1 MSLALNCISTA
12 ASMSEGSNSKP
23 TIRTRIVQAGHFIDA
38 ETGAVVPSI
47 QPSTT
52 FARNEDYC
60 LVGKY
65 IYGRNGSPTV
75 EHAEGLICDLE
86 EGFETRLFASGMGA
100 ATALIETV
108 PTGKRIAAPTIM
120 YHGVKSW
127 MLRQQAM
134 RGIGMDFFDAGDPAA
149 LVRAIIPGKTAVV
162 WIETPVNPT
171 WDVIDI
177 RAAADLAHAAGAIL
191 VVDSTCAPPVITKPL
206 TLGAD
211 ISFHSATKY
220 LNGHSDVTAGVLTAR
235 AASENWEALKVAQV
249 GLGATLGSFEAYL
262 LIRGMR
268 TLFLRVEQA
277 SRNAM
282 ALARHFENHPRLT
295 GVLYPGLD
303 SHPQHKIAKKQM
315 IGGFGGMMSILVKAD
330 EAETR
335 RVAGRFEVFT
345 PATSLGGVESLAEH
359 RKSVEGPNSIVPEN
373 LIRFSVGVEDVADL
387 IADVEQALD
396 QPDF

>member
-1 MSLALNCISTA
+1 MAG
-12 ASMSEGSNSKP
+12 SMSDGSNSKP
-23 TIRTRIVQAGHFIDA
+23 SIVTRIVQAGHFIDDV
-38 ETGAVVPSI
+38 TGAVVPAI

-52 FARNEDYC
+52 FARREDYS
-60 LVGKY
+60 LVGDY
-65 IYGRNGSPTV
+65 VYSRNGSPTV
-75 EHAEGLICDLE
+75 EHAERLLCDLE

-108 PTGKRIAAPTIM
+108 KTGMRIAAPTVM

-127 MLRQQAM
+127 MLRQQEM
-134 RGIGMDFFDAGDPAA
+134 RGIGLDLFDAGDAGGLA
-149 LVRAIIPGKTAVV
+149 KAVTPGKTAIV

-177 RAAADLAHAAGAIL
+177 NAAADLAHKSGAIL
-191 VVDSTCAPPVITKPL
+191 VVDSTCAPPVISKPL

-211 ISFHSATKY
+211 IVFHSATKY

-235 AASENWEALKVAQV
+235 AASPLWEQVKTAQV

-262 LIRGMR
+262 LIRGLR
-268 TLFLRVEQA
+268 TLFLRVDRA
-277 SRNAM
+277 CSNAL
-282 ALARHFENHPRLT
+282 ALARHFEKHPRLI
-295 GVLYPGLD
+295 GVLYPGLE
-303 SHPQHKIAKKQM
+303 SHAQHKIAKKQM
-315 IGGFGGMMSILVKAD
+315 VGGFGGMMSILTNGN

-335 RVAGRFEVFT
+335 AIAGRFKVFT

-373 LIRFSVGVEDVADL
+373 LIRFSVGIEDVADL
-387 IADVEQALD
+387 IADLEQALG
-396 QPDF
+396 

>member
-1 MSLALNCISTA
+1 MAG
-12 ASMSEGSNSKP
+12 SMSDGSNSKP
-23 TIRTRIVQAGHFIDA
+23 SIVTRIVQAGHFID
-38 ETGAVVPSI
+38 EVTGAVVPAI

-52 FARNEDYC
+52 FARREDYS
-60 LVGKY
+60 LVGDY
-65 IYGRNGSPTV
+65 VYSRNGSPTV
-75 EHAEGLICDLE
+75 EHAERLLCDLE

-108 PTGKRIAAPTIM
+108 KTGMRIAAPTVM

-127 MLRQQAM
+127 MLRQQEM
-134 RGIGMDFFDAGDPAA
+134 RGIGLDLFDAGDAGGLA
-149 LVRAIIPGKTAVV
+149 KAVIPGKTAIV

-177 RAAADLAHAAGAIL
+177 SAAADLAHKAGAIL
-191 VVDSTCAPPVITKPL
+191 VVDSTCAPPVISKPL

-211 ISFHSATKY
+211 IVFHSATKY

-235 AASENWEALKVAQV
+235 AASPLWEQVKTAQV

-262 LIRGMR
+262 LIRGLR
-268 TLFLRVEQA
+268 TLFLRVDRA
-277 SRNAM
+277 CSNAL
-282 ALARHFENHPRLT
+282 ALARHFEKHPRLI
-295 GVLYPGLD
+295 GVLYPGLE
-303 SHPQHKIAKKQM
+303 SHAQHKIAKRQM
-315 IGGFGGMMSILVKAD
+315 VGGFGGMMSILIKGN

-335 RVAGRFEVFT
+335 AIAGRFKVFT

-373 LIRFSVGVEDVADL
+373 LIRFSVGIEDVADL
-387 IADVEQALD
+387 IADLEQALG
-396 QPDF
+396 

>member
-1 MSLALNCISTA
+1 MSD
-12 ASMSEGSNSKP
+12 GSNSKP
-23 TIRTRIVQAGHFIDA
+23 SIRTRIVQAGHFIDA

-52 FARNEDYC
+52 FARREDYR
-60 LVGKY
+60 LIGKY
-65 IYGRNGSPTV
+65 VYSRNGSPTV
-75 EHAEGLICDLE
+75 EHAENLICELE

-100 ATALIETV
+100 ASALIETV
-108 PTGKRIAAPTIM
+108 ETGMRIAAPTVM
-120 YHGVKSW
+120 YHGVKTW
-127 MLRQQAM
+127 MLRQQTM
-134 RGIGMDFFDAGDPAA
+134 RGVGVDFFNTADPVS
-149 LVRAIIPGKTAVV
+149 LVKAIIPGKTAMV

-177 RAAADLAHAAGAIL
+177 KAAADLAHAAGAIL

-220 LNGHSDVTAGVLTAR
+220 LNGHSDVTAGVLTTR
-235 AASENWEALKVAQV
+235 QASPRWELLKSTQV

-268 TLFLRVEQA
+268 TLYLRVEQA
-277 SRNAM
+277 SRNAL
-282 ALARHFENHPRLT
+282 ALARHFEKHSKILS
-295 GVLYPGLD
+295 VLYPGLE

-315 IGGFGGMMSILVKAD
+315 TGGFGGMMSVLVKGN

-335 RVAGRFEVFT
+335 AVAGRFKVFT

-373 LIRFSVGVEDVADL
+373 LIRFSVGIEDVADL
-387 IADVEQALD
+387 IADVEQALG
-396 QPDF
+396 

>member
-1 MSLALNCISTA
+1 MSDR
-12 ASMSEGSNSKP
+12 SNSKP
-23 TIRTRIVQAGHFIDA
+23 SIRTRIVQAGHFIDA
-38 ETGAVVPSI
+38 QTGAVVPAI

-52 FARNEDYC
+52 FARKEDYS
-60 LVGKY
+60 LTGKY

-75 EHAEGLICDLE
+75 EHAESLICDLE
-86 EGFETRLFASGMGA
+86 EGHETRLFASGMGA

-108 PTGKRIAAPTIM
+108 KTGMSIAAPTVM

-134 RGIGMDFFDAGDPAA
+134 RGIGIDFFEASSLDSLAK
-149 LVRAIIPGKTAVV
+149 AIIPGKTAMV
-162 WIETPVNPT
+162 WVESPANPT

-177 RAAADLAHAAGAIL
+177 TAAADLAHAAGAIL

-235 AASENWEALKVAQV
+235 FASMRWDAVKDVQV

-262 LIRGMR
+262 LIRGLR
-268 TLFLRVEQA
+268 TLFLRVEHA
-277 SRNAM
+277 SCNAL
-282 ALARHFENHPRLT
+282 ALARHFEKHARLQ
-295 GVLYPGLD
+295 GVLYPGLE
-303 SHPQHKIAKKQM
+303 SHPQHKIARKQM
-315 IGGFGGMMSILVKAD
+315 TGGFGGMLSILVKGD

-335 RVAGRFEVFT
+335 MIAGRLKVFT

-373 LIRFSVGVEDVADL
+373 LIRFSIGIEDVADL
-387 IADVEQALD
+387 ITDLEQALG
-396 QPDF
+396 

>member
-1 MSLALNCISTA
+1 
-12 ASMSEGSNSKP
+12 MSEGSNSKP
-23 TIRTRIVQAGHFIDA
+23 SIRTRIVQAGHFIDR

-52 FARNEDYC
+52 FARNEDYS

-65 IYGRNGSPTV
+65 IYSRNGSPTV
-75 EHAEGLICDLE
+75 EIAEGLICELE

-100 ATALIETV
+100 ATALIETIE
-108 PTGKRIAAPTIM
+108 TGKRIAAPTVM
-120 YHGVKSW
+120 YHGVKNW
-127 MLRQQAM
+127 LLRQEKM
-134 RGIGMDFFDAGDPAA
+134 RGIGVDFFDAANPSSMAK
-149 LVRAIIPGKTAVV
+149 AIVPGKTAVV

-171 WDVIDI
+171 WDIIDI
-177 RAAADLAHAAGAIL
+177 RAAADLAHSSGAIL
-191 VVDSTCAPPVITKPL
+191 VVDSTCAPPVITKAL

-235 AASENWEALKVAQV
+235 EAGPVWEMVKQAQV
-249 GLGATLGSFEAYL
+249 GLGATLGSFEAFL
-262 LIRGMR
+262 LIRGLR

-277 SRNAM
+277 SRNAL
-282 ALARHFENHPRLT
+282 ALARHFEKHKRLE
-295 GVLYPGLD
+295 GVLYPGLE

-315 IGGFGGMMSILVKAD
+315 SGGFGGMMSVLVKGN

-335 RVAGRFEVFT
+335 AIAGRLKVFT

-359 RKSVEGPNSIVPEN
+359 RKSVEGPNSVVPEN
-373 LIRFSVGVEDVADL
+373 LIRFSVGIEDVADL
-387 IADVEQALD
+387 IADLEQALG
-396 QPDF
+396 